1 MNEYELLNLMYLFF
15 ISNAM
20 NFVGF
25 VILIWLGFR
34 FAANIYE
41 NQSTDMVGKVMVS
54 LFYVSVAVLMTFN
67 GMTGASVLS
76 AYTEQLAQIGSE
88 AVPRLQAAADNP
100 EISRLRKFSLVIPA
114 HRSTRPARLSD
125 NLLPLLRQ
133 LLASRSR

>member
-1 MNEYELLNLMYLFF
+1 
-15 ISNAM
+15 M

-41 NQSTDMVGKVMVS
+41 NQNTDMVGKVMVS

-76 AYTEQLAQIGSE
+76 AYTEQLAQVGSE
-88 AVPRLQAAADNP
+88 SVPRLQAAADNIAGLGGP
-100 EISRLRKFSLVIPA
+100 LSVFFSVLILVMQLTLTFRKKP
-114 HRSTRPARLSD
+114 T
-125 NLLPLLRQ
+125 
-133 LLASRSR
+133 

>member
-1 MNEYELLNLMYLFF
+1 MYLFF

-41 NQSTDMVGKVMVS
+41 NQNTDMVGKVMVS

-76 AYTEQLAQIGSE
+76 AYTEQLAAVGSE
-88 AVPRLQAAADNP
+88 AVPRLQAAADNIAGLGGP
-100 EISRLRKFSLVIPA
+100 LSVFFSVLILVMQLTLTFRKKP
-114 HRSTRPARLSD
+114 T
-125 NLLPLLRQ
+125 
-133 LLASRSR
+133 

>member
-41 NQSTDMVGKVMVS
+41 NQNTDMVGKVMVS

-67 GMTGASVLS
+67 GMTGASVLN
-76 AYTEQLAQIGSE
+76 AYTEQLSQVDSA
-88 AVPRLQAAADNP
+88 AVPRLQAAADNIAGLGGP
-100 EISRLRKFSLVIPA
+100 LSVFFSVLILVMQLTLTFRKKP
-114 HRSTRPARLSD
+114 T
-125 NLLPLLRQ
+125 
-133 LLASRSR
+133 

>member
-15 ISNAM
+15 VSNAM

-41 NQSTDMVGKVMVS
+41 NQNTDMVGKVMVS

-76 AYTEQLAQIGSE
+76 AYTEQLAQVGSE
-88 AVPRLQAAADNP
+88 AVPRLQAAADNIAGLGGP
-100 EISRLRKFSLVIPA
+100 LSVFFSVLILVMQLTLTFRKKP
-114 HRSTRPARLSD
+114 T
-125 NLLPLLRQ
+125 
-133 LLASRSR
+133 

>member
-41 NQSTDMVGKVMVS
+41 NQNTDMVGKVMVS

-76 AYTEQLAQIGSE
+76 AYTEQLAQVGSE
-88 AVPRLQAAADNP
+88 AVPRLQAAADNIAGLGGP
-100 EISRLRKFSLVIPA
+100 LSVFFSVLILVMQLTLTFRKKPA
-114 HRSTRPARLSD
+114 
-125 NLLPLLRQ
+125 
-133 LLASRSR
+133 

>member
-34 FAANIYE
+34 FAASIYE
-41 NQSTDMVGKVMVS
+41 NQNTDMVGKVMVS

-88 AVPRLQAAADNP
+88 AVPRLQAAADNIAGLGGP
-100 EISRLRKFSLVIPA
+100 LSVFFSVLILVMQLTLTFRKKP
-114 HRSTRPARLSD
+114 T
-125 NLLPLLRQ
+125 
-133 LLASRSR
+133 

>member
-41 NQSTDMVGKVMVS
+41 NQNTDMVGKVMVS

-88 AVPRLQAAADNP
+88 AVPRLQAAADNIAGLGGP
-100 EISRLRKFSLVIPA
+100 LSVFFSVLILVMHLTLTFRRKP
-114 HRSTRPARLSD
+114 T
-125 NLLPLLRQ
+125 
-133 LLASRSR
+133 

>member
-76 AYTEQLAQIGSE
+76 AYTDQLAQIGSG
-88 AVPRLQAAADNP
+88 AVPRLQAAADNIAGLGGP
-100 EISRLRKFSLVIPA
+100 LSVFFSVLILVMQLTLTFRKKP
-114 HRSTRPARLSD
+114 T
-125 NLLPLLRQ
+125 
-133 LLASRSR
+133 

>member
-41 NQSTDMVGKVMVS
+41 NQNTDMVGKVMVS

-76 AYTEQLAQIGSE
+76 AYTEQLATVGSE
-88 AVPRLQAAADNP
+88 AVPRLHAAADNIAGLGGP
-100 EISRLRKFSLVIPA
+100 LSVFFSVLILVMQLTLTFRKKP
-114 HRSTRPARLSD
+114 T
-125 NLLPLLRQ
+125 
-133 LLASRSR
+133 

>member
-1 MNEYELLNLMYLFF
+1 MSEYELLNLMYLFF

-41 NQSTDMVGKVMVS
+41 NQNTDMVGKVMVS

-76 AYTEQLAQIGSE
+76 AYTEQLAEVGSE
-88 AVPRLQAAADNP
+88 AVPRLQAAADNIAGLGGP
-100 EISRLRKFSLVIPA
+100 LSVFFSVLILVMQLTLTFRKKP
-114 HRSTRPARLSD
+114 T
-125 NLLPLLRQ
+125 
-133 LLASRSR
+133 

>member
-1 MNEYELLNLMYLFF
+1 
-15 ISNAM
+15 M

-41 NQSTDMVGKVMVS
+41 NQNTDMVGKVMVS

-76 AYTEQLAQIGSE
+76 AYTEQLAAVGSV
-88 AVPRLQAAADNP
+88 AVPRLQAAADNIAGLGGP
-100 EISRLRKFSLVIPA
+100 
-114 HRSTRPARLSD
+114 
-125 NLLPLLRQ
+125 
-133 LLASRSR
+133 

>member
-41 NQSTDMVGKVMVS
+41 NQNTDMVGKVMVS

-88 AVPRLQAAADNP
+88 AVPRLQAAADNIAGLGGP
-100 EISRLRKFSLVIPA
+100 LSVFFSVLILVMQLTLTFRKKP
-114 HRSTRPARLSD
+114 T
-125 NLLPLLRQ
+125 
-133 LLASRSR
+133 

>member
-34 FAANIYE
+34 FSANIYE
-41 NQSTDMVGKVMVS
+41 NQNTDMVGKVMVS

-76 AYTEQLAQIGSE
+76 AYTEQLAEVGSE
-88 AVPRLQAAADNP
+88 AVPRLQAAADNIAGLGGP
-100 EISRLRKFSLVIPA
+100 LSVFFSVLILVMQLTLTFRKKP
-114 HRSTRPARLSD
+114 T
-125 NLLPLLRQ
+125 
-133 LLASRSR
+133 

>member
-41 NQSTDMVGKVMVS
+41 NQNTDMVGKVMVS

-76 AYTEQLAQIGSE
+76 AYTEQLATVGSD
-88 AVPRLQAAADNP
+88 AVPRLQAAADNIAGLGGP
-100 EISRLRKFSLVIPA
+100 LSIFFSVLILVMQLTLTFRKKP
-114 HRSTRPARLSD
+114 T
-125 NLLPLLRQ
+125 
-133 LLASRSR
+133 

>member
-41 NQSTDMVGKVMVS
+41 NQNTDMVGKVMVS

-76 AYTEQLAQIGSE
+76 AYTEQLATVGSE
-88 AVPRLQAAADNP
+88 AVPRLQAAADNIAGLGGP
-100 EISRLRKFSLVIPA
+100 LSVFFSVLILVMQFTLTFRKKP
-114 HRSTRPARLSD
+114 T
-125 NLLPLLRQ
+125 
-133 LLASRSR
+133 

>member
-41 NQSTDMVGKVMVS
+41 NQNTDMVGKVMVS

-76 AYTEQLAQIGSE
+76 AYTEQLAEVGSE
-88 AVPRLQAAADNP
+88 AVPRLQAAADNIAGLGGP
-100 EISRLRKFSLVIPA
+100 LSVFFSVLILVMQLTLTFRRKP
-114 HRSTRPARLSD
+114 T
-125 NLLPLLRQ
+125 
-133 LLASRSR
+133 

>member
-41 NQSTDMVGKVMVS
+41 NQNTDMVGKVMVS

-76 AYTEQLAQIGSE
+76 AYTEQLATVGSD
-88 AVPRLQAAADNP
+88 AVPRLQAAADNIAGLGGP
-100 EISRLRKFSLVIPA
+100 LSVFFSVLILVMQLTLTFRKKP
-114 HRSTRPARLSD
+114 T
-125 NLLPLLRQ
+125 
-133 LLASRSR
+133 

>member
-41 NQSTDMVGKVMVS
+41 NQNTDMVGKVMVS

-76 AYTEQLAQIGSE
+76 AYTYQLSTVGSE
-88 AVPRLQAAADNP
+88 AVPRLQAAADNIAGLGGP
-100 EISRLRKFSLVIPA
+100 LSVFFSVLILVMQLTLTFRKKP
-114 HRSTRPARLSD
+114 T
-125 NLLPLLRQ
+125 
-133 LLASRSR
+133 

>member
-41 NQSTDMVGKVMVS
+41 NQNTDMVGKVMVS

-67 GMTGASVLS
+67 GITGASVLS
-76 AYTEQLAQIGSE
+76 AYTEQLAAVGSE
-88 AVPRLQAAADNP
+88 AVPRLQAAADNIAGLGGP
-100 EISRLRKFSLVIPA
+100 LSVFFSVLILVMQLTLTFRRKP
-114 HRSTRPARLSD
+114 T
-125 NLLPLLRQ
+125 
-133 LLASRSR
+133 

>member
-41 NQSTDMVGKVMVS
+41 NQNTDMVGKVMVS

-76 AYTEQLAQIGSE
+76 AYTEQLATDGSE
-88 AVPRLQAAADNP
+88 AVPRLQAAADNIAGLGGP
-100 EISRLRKFSLVIPA
+100 LSVFFSVLILVMQLTLTFRKKP
-114 HRSTRPARLSD
+114 T
-125 NLLPLLRQ
+125 
-133 LLASRSR
+133 

>member
-1 MNEYELLNLMYLFF
+1 MNEYELLNLMYVFF

-41 NQSTDMVGKVMVS
+41 NQNTDMVGKVMVS

-76 AYTEQLAQIGSE
+76 AYTEQLAQVGSE
-88 AVPRLQAAADNP
+88 AVPRLQAAADNIAGLGGP
-100 EISRLRKFSLVIPA
+100 LSVFFSVLILVMQLTLTFRKKP
-114 HRSTRPARLSD
+114 T
-125 NLLPLLRQ
+125 
-133 LLASRSR
+133 

>member
-34 FAANIYE
+34 FAANIYV
-41 NQSTDMVGKVMVS
+41 NQNTDMVGKVMVS

-67 GMTGASVLS
+67 GMTGASVLI
-76 AYTEQLAQIGSE
+76 AYTEQLAAVGSE
-88 AVPRLQAAADNP
+88 AVPRLQAAADNIAGLGGP
-100 EISRLRKFSLVIPA
+100 LSVFFSVLILVMQLTLTFRKKP
-114 HRSTRPARLSD
+114 T
-125 NLLPLLRQ
+125 
-133 LLASRSR
+133 

>member
-41 NQSTDMVGKVMVS
+41 NQNTDMVGKVMVS

-76 AYTEQLAQIGSE
+76 AYTEQLATVGSE
-88 AVPRLQAAADNP
+88 AVPRLQAAADNIASLGGP
-100 EISRLRKFSLVIPA
+100 LSVFFSVLILVMQLTLTFRRKP
-114 HRSTRPARLSD
+114 T
-125 NLLPLLRQ
+125 
-133 LLASRSR
+133 

>member
-41 NQSTDMVGKVMVS
+41 NQNTDMVGKVMVS

-76 AYTEQLAQIGSE
+76 AYTAQLAEVGSE
-88 AVPRLQAAADNP
+88 AVPRLQAAADNIAGLGGP
-100 EISRLRKFSLVIPA
+100 LSVFFSVLILVMQLTLTFRKKP
-114 HRSTRPARLSD
+114 T
-125 NLLPLLRQ
+125 
-133 LLASRSR
+133 

>member
-41 NQSTDMVGKVMVS
+41 NQNTDMVGKVIVS

-76 AYTEQLAQIGSE
+76 AYTEQLATVGSE
-88 AVPRLQAAADNP
+88 AVPRLQAAADNIAGLGGP
-100 EISRLRKFSLVIPA
+100 LSVFFSVLILVMQLTLTFRKKP
-114 HRSTRPARLSD
+114 T
-125 NLLPLLRQ
+125 
-133 LLASRSR
+133 

>member
-41 NQSTDMVGKVMVS
+41 NQNTVMVGKVMVS

-76 AYTEQLAQIGSE
+76 AYTEQLATVGSE
-88 AVPRLQAAADNP
+88 AVPRLQAAADNIAGLGGP
-100 EISRLRKFSLVIPA
+100 LSVFFSVLILVMQLTLTFRKKP
-114 HRSTRPARLSD
+114 T
-125 NLLPLLRQ
+125 
-133 LLASRSR
+133 

>member
-41 NQSTDMVGKVMVS
+41 NQNTDMVGKVMVS

-76 AYTEQLAQIGSE
+76 AYTEQLATVGSE
-88 AVPRLQAAADNP
+88 AVPRLQAAADNIAGLGGP
-100 EISRLRKFSLVIPA
+100 LSVFFSVLILVMQLTLTFRRKP
-114 HRSTRPARLSD
+114 T
-125 NLLPLLRQ
+125 
-133 LLASRSR
+133 

>member
-41 NQSTDMVGKVMVS
+41 NQNTDVVGKVMVS

-76 AYTEQLAQIGSE
+76 AYTDQLAQVGSE
-88 AVPRLQAAADNP
+88 AVPRLQAAADNIAGLGGP
-100 EISRLRKFSLVIPA
+100 LSVFFSVLILVMQLTLTFRKKP
-114 HRSTRPARLSD
+114 T
-125 NLLPLLRQ
+125 
-133 LLASRSR
+133 

>member
-34 FAANIYE
+34 FAENIYE
-41 NQSTDMVGKVMVS
+41 NQNTDMVGKVMVS

-76 AYTEQLAQIGSE
+76 AYTEQLAAVGSE
-88 AVPRLQAAADNP
+88 AVPRLQAAADNIAGLGGP
-100 EISRLRKFSLVIPA
+100 LSVFFSVLILVMQLTLTFRKKP
-114 HRSTRPARLSD
+114 T
-125 NLLPLLRQ
+125 
-133 LLASRSR
+133 

>member
-1 MNEYELLNLMYLFF
+1 MNEYELLNMMYLFF

-41 NQSTDMVGKVMVS
+41 NQNTDMVGKVMVS

-76 AYTEQLAQIGSE
+76 AYTEQLAKIGSE
-88 AVPRLQAAADNP
+88 AVPRLQAAADNIAGLGGP
-100 EISRLRKFSLVIPA
+100 LSVFFSVLILVMQLTLTFRKKP
-114 HRSTRPARLSD
+114 T
-125 NLLPLLRQ
+125 
-133 LLASRSR
+133 

>member
-41 NQSTDMVGKVMVS
+41 NQNTDMVGKVMVS

-76 AYTEQLAQIGSE
+76 AYTEQLAEVGSE
-88 AVPRLQAAADNP
+88 AVPRLQAAADNIAGLGGP
-100 EISRLRKFSLVIPA
+100 LSVFFSVLILVMQLTLTFRKKP
-114 HRSTRPARLSD
+114 T
-125 NLLPLLRQ
+125 
-133 LLASRSR
+133 

>member
-41 NQSTDMVGKVMVS
+41 NQNTDMVGKVMVS

-76 AYTEQLAQIGSE
+76 AYTDQLAQVGSE
-88 AVPRLQAAADNP
+88 AVPRLQAAADNIAGLGGP
-100 EISRLRKFSLVIPA
+100 LSVFFSVLILVMQLTLTFRKKP
-114 HRSTRPARLSD
+114 T
-125 NLLPLLRQ
+125 
-133 LLASRSR
+133 

>member
-41 NQSTDMVGKVMVS
+41 NQNTDMVGKVMVS

-76 AYTEQLAQIGSE
+76 AYTEQLATDGSE
-88 AVPRLQAAADNP
+88 AVPRLQAAADNIAGVGGP
-100 EISRLRKFSLVIPA
+100 LSIFFSVLILVMQLTLTFRKKP
-114 HRSTRPARLSD
+114 T
-125 NLLPLLRQ
+125 
-133 LLASRSR
+133 

>member
-41 NQSTDMVGKVMVS
+41 NQNTDMVGKVMVS

-88 AVPRLQAAADNP
+88 AVPRLQAAADNIAGLGGP
-100 EISRLRKFSLVIPA
+100 LSVFFSVLILLMQLTLTFRKKP
-114 HRSTRPARLSD
+114 T
-125 NLLPLLRQ
+125 
-133 LLASRSR
+133 

>member
-41 NQSTDMVGKVMVS
+41 NQNTDMVGKVMVS

-76 AYTEQLAQIGSE
+76 AYTEQLAAVGSE
-88 AVPRLQAAADNP
+88 AVPRLQAAADNIAGLGGP
-100 EISRLRKFSLVIPA
+100 LSVFFSVLILVMQLTLTFRKKP
-114 HRSTRPARLSD
+114 T
-125 NLLPLLRQ
+125 
-133 LLASRSR
+133 

>member
-41 NQSTDMVGKVMVS
+41 NQNTDMVGKVMGS

-76 AYTEQLAQIGSE
+76 AYTEQLATVGSE
-88 AVPRLQAAADNP
+88 AVPRLQAAADNIAGLGGP
-100 EISRLRKFSLVIPA
+100 LSVFFSVLILVMQLTLTFRRKP
-114 HRSTRPARLSD
+114 T
-125 NLLPLLRQ
+125 
-133 LLASRSR
+133 

>member
-1 MNEYELLNLMYLFF
+1 MSEYELLNLMYLFF

-41 NQSTDMVGKVMVS
+41 NQNTDMVGKVMVS

-76 AYTEQLAQIGSE
+76 AYTEQLATVGSE
-88 AVPRLQAAADNP
+88 AVPRLQAAADNIAGLGGP
-100 EISRLRKFSLVIPA
+100 LSVFFSVLILVMQLTLTFRKKP
-114 HRSTRPARLSD
+114 T
-125 NLLPLLRQ
+125 
-133 LLASRSR
+133 